1 MFNQSLPPE
10 VLGPIKVI
18 FFQECDELLSSLESG
33 LEALKQG
40 SADPE
45 IVNMV
50 FRAVH
55 SIKGSAAN
63 FEYVRLARFS
73 HSLEAVLSDLR
84 AEKLG
89 ASAALLEDL
98 LLASDV
104 LAELVEEARGGKA
117 TDSGKTD
124 EVLKILAGYIG
135 RQAGEAGSQRSPQAE
150 GKEGGD
156 LRAWR
161 IDFRPEASLY
171 RSANDPLLLFREL
184 SRLGEL
190 KLELDD
196 GDIPGLAEL
205 EPDQA
210 YLSWTG
216 LLRSFQ
222 PEQAIWDVFEFVA
235 GDCHL
240 NITPSMTG
248 GLKEPSQKAGHAGSD
263 IAPSADARSNRVI
276 RVDLDRVD
284 KLFNLVEELLVQQ
297 TTFNHVAGK
306 RLAPEVQPVYAEF
319 RRLSKEIQEGLLAI
333 RSQPLKPVFQRM
345 ARLVRQ
351 LEQATGKSVNF
362 AATGGDAE
370 VDRSVLERLAEPLTH
385 LIRNAI
391 DHGLENP
398 EEREGLGKPASGTIT
413 LSAYQRFGR
422 IVLEISDDGR
432 GIDRERILSTAISRG
447 LVGPD
452 EHLSGQDVES
462 LIFRPG
468 FSTAP
473 TVSEISGRGVGMDV
487 VNKCVRALGGRISMN
502 SQKGVGTTFLLSLP
516 LTLALLEGIVVGAG
530 VGRFIVPIASL
541 RETLQLRAG
550 DIRSI
555 GDVKVIRYRDR
566 YIPLVGLAAILGY
579 PQMGGIQNSIGIVVE
594 DDLGTRIA
602 IAVEEVFE
610 QQQIVVKEIQ
620 GAYQADH
627 GVSAATVLGDGHVA
641 LILDIN
647 GIVERQ
653 KQSAECVR
661 AYGKTS
667 DERISL

>member
-18 FFQECDELLSSLESG
+18 FFQECDELLSSLDSG

-45 IVNMV
+45 IINTV

-55 SIKGSAAN
+55 SIKGGAAN
-63 FEYVRLARFS
+63 FEYVRLAQFS

-84 AEKLG
+84 AEKLA
-89 ASAALLEDL
+89 ASAALFEDL
-98 LLASDV
+98 LRASDV
-104 LAELVEEARGGKA
+104 LAELVEEARGGNA
-117 TDSGKTD
+117 TDLGKAE
-124 EVLKILAGYIG
+124 EVLKILGGYLG
-135 RQAGEAGSQRSPQAE
+135 RHAGETGSGSSQAE
-150 GKEGGD
+150 WNEGGD

-190 KLELDD
+190 KLELDSAD
-196 GDIPGLAEL
+196 VPGLAEL
-205 EPDQA
+205 EPEQA

-240 NITPSMTG
+240 NITPSVTG
-248 GLKEPSQKAGHAGSD
+248 GLREPSQTLHAGSD
-263 IAPSADARSNRVI
+263 VAPSADVRPNRVI

-297 TTFNHVAGK
+297 TTFNHVAGR
-306 RLAPEVQPVYAEF
+306 RLAPEVEPVYAEF

-362 AATGGDAE
+362 AVTGGEAE

-391 DHGLENP
+391 DHGLESP
-398 EEREGLGKPASGTIT
+398 DEREGFGKPASGTIT

-432 GIDRERILSTAISRG
+432 GIDRERVLSTAISRG

-452 EHLSGQDVES
+452 EHLSGQDVDS

-468 FSTAP
+468 FSTAQ

-487 VNKCVRALGGRISMN
+487 VNKCVGRW
-502 SQKGVGTTFLLSLP
+502 
-516 LTLALLEGIVVGAG
+516 AAG
-530 VGRFIVPIASL
+530 FR
-541 RETLQLRAG
+541 
-550 DIRSI
+550 
-555 GDVKVIRYRDR
+555 
-566 YIPLVGLAAILGY
+566 
-579 PQMGGIQNSIGIVVE
+579 
-594 DDLGTRIA
+594 
-602 IAVEEVFE
+602 
-610 QQQIVVKEIQ
+610 
-620 GAYQADH
+620 
-627 GVSAATVLGDGHVA
+627 
-641 LILDIN
+641 
-647 GIVERQ
+647 
-653 KQSAECVR
+653 
-661 AYGKTS
+661 
-667 DERISL
+667 

>member
-33 LEALKQG
+33 LEALKRG
-40 SADPE
+40 STDPE
-45 IVNMV
+45 IINSV

-55 SIKGSAAN
+55 SIKGGAAN
-63 FEYVRLARFS
+63 FEYARLAQFS

-84 AEKLG
+84 AERLG

-98 LLASDV
+98 LRASDV
-104 LAELVEEARGGKA
+104 LAELVEEARGGNA
-117 TDSGKTD
+117 TDFGKAE
-124 EVLKILAGYIG
+124 EVLKILAGYLG
-135 RQAGEAGSQRSPQAE
+135 RHAGETGPEPSQAE
-150 GKEGGD
+150 WNEGGD

-171 RSANDPLLLFREL
+171 RSGNDPLLIFREL
-184 SRLGEL
+184 SRLGEF

-196 GDIPGLAEL
+196 ADLPGLAEL
-205 EPDQA
+205 EPEQA
-210 YLSWTG
+210 YLGWTG
-216 LLRSFQ
+216 MLRSLQ
-222 PEQAIWDVFEFVA
+222 PEQAIWDIFEFVA

-240 NITPSMTG
+240 NITPSVME
-248 GLKEPSQKAGHAGSD
+248 GLREPPQALHAGSD
-263 IAPSADARSNRVI
+263 IGSSADVRPNRVI

-306 RLAPEVQPVYAEF
+306 RLAPEVEPVYAEF

-362 AATGGDAE
+362 AVAGGDAE

-391 DHGLENP
+391 DHGLESP
-398 EEREGLGKPASGTIT
+398 DEREGVGKPASGTIA

-452 EHLSGQDVES
+452 EHLSGQEVDS

-473 TVSEISGRGVGMDV
+473 AVSEISGRGVGMDV

-502 SQKGVGTTFLLSLP
+502 SQKGAGTTFLLSLP

-530 VGRFIVPIASL
+530 PGRFIVPIASL

-550 DIRSI
+550 DIRAI

-566 YIPLVGLAAILGY
+566 YIPLVRLAAILGY
-579 PQMGGIQNSIGIVVE
+579 PQMDGTQNPIGIVVE

-602 IAVEEVFE
+602 IAVDEVFE

-627 GVSAATVLGDGHVA
+627 GVSAATILGDGQVA

-653 KQSAECVR
+653 KQSAER
-661 AYGKTS
+661 ATGYGEMS